1 MCLLVADDLTLRT
14 SIWWLLN
21 LFKEYERNVF
31 LWQQQYCDE
40 DVCLKIRR
48 TKEYIEQGSELF
60 QVLNKF
66 FLILKH
72 LLGLLCSPH
81 VLLLNHHQLY
91 SYLLSYNKK
100 KRKVWHKSFNTA
112 RGSVHHHSLFVVC
125 LDIVVCRGT

>member
-1 MCLLVADDLTLRT
+1 MQNNVSSSCWWFDTANEYLMVVKFIQR
-14 SIWWLLN
+14 IWKKCIFMTTTILWWGC
-21 LFKEYERNVF
+21 LFKN
-31 LWQQQYCDE
+31 
-40 DVCLKIRR
+40 
-48 TKEYIEQGSELF
+48 EQGSELF